1 MIEEQKE
8 KWVKIIAPHRSNYPD
23 PIRVSEGQKVR
34 VGERYMGNENW
45 DNWIYCY
52 TEEPKREGW
61 VPEQILDIHSH
72 SATILEDYIARE
84 LNVEVNER
92 VFPLR
97 ELNGW
102 LWVKTFSTDEV
113 GWIPKSI
120 TKPLENFDK

>member
-23 PIRVSEGQKVR
+23 PIRVSEGEKVR

-45 DNWIYCY
+45 DHWIYCY
-52 TEEPKREGW
+52 TEEPER
-61 VPEQILDIHSH
+61 
-72 SATILEDYIARE
+72 
-84 LNVEVNER
+84 EVNER

-102 LWVKTFSTDEV
+102 LWVKTFSTAEV